1 MSTRLVSAL
10 RPASAQ
16 EASSSFRKSASGAG
30 YDSSA
35 VRVIR
40 TSGNFI
46 NTLVRQVLSQKCDEG
61 IHSPRLSK
69 VGTRVGH
76 IL

>member
-16 EASSSFRKSASGAG
+16 EASSSFQKSALGAG
-30 YDSSA
+30 SGSSA
-35 VRVIR
+35 ARVIR

-46 NTLVRQVLSQKCDEG
+46 NTLVRQVLSQKCDEY
-61 IHSPRLSK
+61 IHSPRLST
-69 VGTRVGH
+69 VG
-76 IL
+76 IQ